1 MRFIYTRDARPDSD
15 IGRVAFGIKG
25 ESVKILS
32 PMPAAFAVALLVVI
46 APLAPTA
53 ATSTVAASPTDGQTH
68 GDKDTN
74 GGKNTVKRAA
84 ASLAAMETWLAA
96 NDGSGLYH
104 EQYPHEAGGTA
115 YAYEWPFSQ
124 AHIAIADLANLP
136 GARGRAYDDALAV
149 AAAAQEHYWDA
160 DGGTTGLP
168 GYASYPVGGFG
179 NGGDYFYDDNLWVGL
194 LDVQRYLTDGDAV
207 ALARAT
213 EIWELTVSGW
223 DTDQSHAHPGGV
235 FWTQAPWSTDRNTVS
250 TMPAAQ
256 LGLRL
261 YQITG
266 DAGYLDWAKRMYDW
280 TNSSLQ
286 RPDGL
291 YWDHMDLEGNIES
304 TVWSYNQGVPI
315 GVNVLFYEVTGE
327 KRYLD
332 EAGRIADAASAFY
345 GADGRLEAQPAFFNS
360 IYFKNL
366 LLLESVTGG
375 SSARTAMKE
384 YADHVWKHNRDAATG
399 LFSFDGETTQL
410 LDQAAMV
417 QIYAVLG
424 WAPSQWRNL
433 Y

>member
-1 MRFIYTRDARPDSD
+1 MKISRPAT
-15 IGRVAFGIKG
+15 V
-25 ESVKILS
+25 
-32 PMPAAFAVALLVVI
+32 AVAATVLIIVS
-46 APLAPTA
+46 PLAPATA
-53 ATSTVAASPTDGQTH
+53 KSGGHAGH
-68 GDKDTN
+68 GEQ
-74 GGKNTVKRAA
+74 NTAHRAA
-84 ASLAAMETWLAA
+84 ASLTAMETYLATD
-96 NDGSGLYH
+96 DGSGLYH
-104 EQYPHEAGGTA
+104 EQFPQEAGDNP
-115 YAYEWPFSQ
+115 YSYEWPFSQ

-136 GARGRAYDDALAV
+136 GAIGRSYDDDLAV

-168 GYASYPVGGFG
+168 GYASYPVGEYGE
-179 NGGDYFYDDNLWVGL
+179 GGDYFYDDNLWVGL
-194 LDVQRYLTDGDAV
+194 LDVQRYLTDGDDA
-207 ALARAT
+207 ALDRA
-213 EIWELTVSGW
+213 EQIWDLTVSGW
-223 DTDQSHAHPGGV
+223 DTDESHTNPGGV

-261 YQITG
+261 HQITG
-266 DAGYLDWAKRMYDW
+266 EQEYLDWALRMYEW
-280 TNSSLQ
+280 TNDHLQ

-291 YWDHMDLEGNIES
+291 YWDHMGLDGTLET

-315 GVNVLFYEVTGE
+315 GVNTLLYEVTGDQ
-327 KRYLD
+327 RYLD
-332 EAGRIADAASAFY
+332 EATRIADAASVFYAF
-345 GADGRLEAQPAFFNS
+345 DGRLEAQPAFFNS

-375 SSARTAMKE
+375 SSARQAMKE
-384 YADHVWKHNRDAATG
+384 YGDHVWTTQRDAGTG

-424 WAPSQWRNL
+424 WAPSQYRHL

>member
-1 MRFIYTRDARPDSD
+1 MKISRPVTTT
-15 IGRVAFGIKG
+15 VAAAVI
-25 ESVKILS
+25 VLLS
-32 PMPAAFAVALLVVI
+32 
-46 APLAPTA
+46 PLAPA
-53 ATSTVAASPTDGQTH
+53 GATPGDHAASGH
-68 GDKDTN
+68 GDR
-74 GGKNTVKRAA
+74 NTAKRAA
-84 ASLAAMETWLAA
+84 ASLAAMETYLAA
-96 NDGSGLYH
+96 DDGSGLYH
-104 EQYPHEAGGTA
+104 EQYPLEAGDNP
-115 YAYEWPFSQ
+115 YSYEWPFSQ

-136 GARGRAYDDALAV
+136 GATGKAYDKPLAV

-168 GYASYPVGGFG
+168 GYASYPVGEYGG
-179 NGGDYFYDDNLWVGL
+179 GGDYFYDDNLWVGL
-194 LDVQRYLTDGDAV
+194 LDAQRYLTDGDEV
-207 ALARAT
+207 ALDRAKQ
-213 EIWELTVSGW
+213 IWDLTVSGW
-223 DTDQSHAHPGGV
+223 DTDTSHANPGGV

-261 YQITG
+261 YEITG
-266 DAGYLDWAKRMYDW
+266 EDEYLDWSLRMYEW
-280 TNSSLQ
+280 TNTYLQ

-291 YWDHMDLEGNIES
+291 YNDHMSLDGTIES

-315 GVNVLFYEVTGE
+315 GVNVLLYEATGE
-327 KRYLD
+327 RSYLA
-332 EAGRIADAASAFY
+332 EAKRIATAAAAFY

-384 YADHVWKHNRDAATG
+384 YADHVWATNRDAETG
-399 LFSFDGETTQL
+399 LFSFDGESTQL

-424 WAPSQWRNL
+424 WSPKQWRNL

>member
-1 MRFIYTRDARPDSD
+1 MKISRP
-15 IGRVAFGIKG
+15 VTT
-25 ESVKILS
+25 
-32 PMPAAFAVALLVVI
+32 AVAAAVLVLI
-46 APLAPTA
+46 SPLAPA
-53 ATSTVAASPTDGQTH
+53 GATS
-68 GDKDTN
+68 
-74 GGKNTVKRAA
+74 GGHSGHHDKNTVKRAA
-84 ASLAAMETWLAA
+84 ASLDAMETYLAA
-96 NDGSGLYH
+96 DDGSGLYH
-104 EQYPHEAGGTA
+104 EQYPLESGDNP
-115 YAYEWPFSQ
+115 YSYEWPFSQ

-136 GARGRAYDDALAV
+136 GARGRAYDEPLAV

-168 GYASYPVGGFG
+168 GYASYPVGEYG

-194 LDVQRYLTDGDAV
+194 LDAQRYLTDGDEF
-207 ALARAT
+207 ALERA
-213 EIWELTVSGW
+213 EQIFELTVSGW
-223 DTDQSHAHPGGV
+223 DTDTSHANPGGV

-261 YQITG
+261 HEITG
-266 DAGYLDWAKRMYDW
+266 EKHYLDWALRMYDW
-280 TNSSLQ
+280 TNTYLQ

-291 YWDHMDLEGNIES
+291 YNDHMSLDGTIES

-315 GVNVLFYEVTGE
+315 GVNVLLYEATGD
-327 KRYLD
+327 RAYLT
-332 EAGRIADAASAFY
+332 EAKRIARAAETFY
-345 GADGRLEAQPAFFNS
+345 ADGRLEAQPAFFNS

-375 SSARTAMKE
+375 SHYRGAMQD
-384 YADHVWKHNRDAATG
+384 YADHVWETNRDAATG
-399 LFSFDGETTQL
+399 LFSFDGESTQL